1 MTSTSTDVQPAL
13 TETSDTPPPPEP
25 RFRHADG
32 FEYQEVRVQDHGGRR
47 VAVREKWVEF
57 SPNGMSLL
65 GQWDPGM
72 IIRKHGH
79 LSRQIIYV
87 LAGSMTVG
95 DILCTPGMHITLD
108 EGASA
113 GPMIAG
119 PDGVEVFEV
128 MWGDPRSWSDDQQAY
143 EALLAQRGIRE
154 LPHPPLRFPDFMAEA
169 AAAHDATAAVSDNYK
184 Q

>member
-1 MTSTSTDVQPAL
+1 MTDPVAA
-13 TETSDTPPPPEP
+13 PEP
-25 RFRHADG
+25 RFRHARD
-32 FEYQEVRVQDHGGRR
+32 FEWQEVRVQDQGGRR

-72 IIRKHGH
+72 IVRKHGH

-95 DILCTPGMHITLD
+95 GVECTPGMHITLD
-108 EGASA
+108 EGAAA

-128 MWGDPRSWSDDQQAY
+128 MWGDPRSWSNDQDAY
-143 EALLAQRGIRE
+143 EALLAEQGIVE
-154 LPHPPLRFPDFMAEA
+154 LPHPPLIFPDFMADA
-169 AAAHDATAAVSDNYK
+169 AAAHADGSNV
-184 Q
+184 